1 MLAFFREEGR
11 RLAVAQQE
19 RLQAKQ
25 ARAIARA
32 AAGRRARSPPSAVT
46 SDEEGEDDEAPGLR
60 AMGLGLGAEAPEG
73 LWEGD
78 TQTLVSDESQKR
90 RRWAWREAGG
100 VADGNGGGGRGGG
113 REGGYMAPDLQG
125 DSDSSRV
132 DDLMSLSDYLRGGT
146 KAKP

>member
-11 RLAVAQQE
+11 RLAAAQQQ
-19 RLQAKQ
+19 RLQGKQ
-25 ARAIARA
+25 ARAMARA

-46 SDEEGEDDEAPGLR
+46 SDDEAEEGEAVGLR
-60 AMGLGLGAEAPEG
+60 VLGLGLGAEAPEG

-90 RRWAWREAGG
+90 RRWARREAGG
-100 VADGNGGGGRGGG
+100 VGDGHGGGGRGSG
-113 REGGYMAPDLQG
+113 REGGYLAPDLRG

-132 DDLMSLSDYLRGGT
+132 DDLMSWSDYLREST